1 MCMTL
6 ERARSMLGMLICRAL
21 EPFRS
26 SIWVD
31 AYCLPERKEDDDL
44 GRDGF
49 DHRGM
54 SLQILT
60 KLVEKSDLAMHCN
73 GNIDAL
79 YAHNHCM
86 G

>member
-1 MCMTL
+1 
-6 ERARSMLGMLICRAL
+6 MLGMLICRAL

-26 SIWVD
+26 GICVD

-44 GRDGF
+44 SRDDF

-60 KLVEKSDLAMHCN
+60 KLVEKLDLAIHCN
-73 GNIDAL
+73 GNTDAL
-79 YAHNHCM
+79 YARNFCI